1 MDIQVASNFERF
13 LYLYF
18 NGDSE
23 RLVEF
28 LETFYER
35 GSAKVDHVDSVE
47 PLFLATS
54 VGEEETVETIKS
66 TYESHG
72 YVLDPH
78 SAVGVAAA
86 SRFKLTSPLISLA
99 TAHPAKF
106 PDAVNEA
113 IGKDV
118 ATHAK
123 LKKLV
128 SHATRK
134 TVLAADEL
142 AVKNYLTEN
151 AR

>member
-13 LYLYF
+13 LYFYF
-18 NGDSE
+18 GRDSE

-28 LETFYER
+28 LGTFSEQ
-35 GSAKVDHVDSVE
+35 GSAEVDYLESED
-47 PLFLATS
+47 PFFLATS
-54 VGEEETVETIKS
+54 VGEEETRETIKA
-66 TYESHG
+66 TYASYE

-86 SRFKLTSPLISLA
+86 SRFNLASPVISLA

-113 IGKDV
+113 IGKEV

-123 LKKLV
+123 LQNLI
-128 SHATRK
+128 SRATRK
-134 TVLAADEL
+134 TVLPADKEV
-142 AVKNYLTEN
+142 VKNYLATN

>member
-1 MDIQVASNFERF
+1 M
-13 LYLYF
+13 
-18 NGDSE
+18 
-23 RLVEF
+23 
-28 LETFYER
+28 
-35 GSAKVDHVDSVE
+35 
-47 PLFLATS
+47 ATS